1 MSAASMETTQD
12 DFLGGKLKVL
22 QPKQGYRAAMDP
34 VLLAAAAPVLRRGR
48 VLDVGA
54 GVGTAGLC
62 YLARVP
68 GPDLVALELLPEL
81 AALADE
87 NAQANDMGGRM
98 TVVRGDLSQHRCD
111 HVVPNSFDL
120 VLTNPPY
127 MPGQAASPSPNAI
140 RQTANVESHVP
151 LANWLDFC
159 LKMLKQKGTLVIVQR
174 ADRLDD
180 ILAALHGRAGEV
192 AVIPLWPKPG
202 REAKRVIIRARKAVK
217 GPARMSA
224 GLTLHA
230 DGERYTKEATAILRG
245 GASLEEALQGDI

>member
-1 MSAASMETTQD
+1 MNDTPFETTAD
-12 DFLGGKLKVL
+12 DFLGGKLRIL

-34 VLLAAAAPVLRRGR
+34 VLLASAAPALRRGR

-62 YLARVP
+62 YLTRVQ

-81 AALADE
+81 AALADR
-87 NAQANDMGGRM
+87 NAQDNGLADRV
-98 TVVRGDLSQHRCD
+98 TVIRGDLSQHRCD
-111 HVVPNSFDL
+111 LVAPNGFDL

-127 MPGQAASPSPNAI
+127 LPEAAASPSPNAI

-151 LANWLDFC
+151 LARWLDFC
-159 LKMLKQKGTLVIVQR
+159 LKMLRQKGVVVIIQR

-192 AVIPLWPKPG
+192 TVIPLWPKPG
-202 REAKRVIIRARKAVK
+202 REAKRVIVRARKSVK
-217 GPARMSA
+217 GPARLLA
-224 GLTLHA
+224 GLTLHR
-230 DGERYTKEATAILRG
+230 DGERYTKEATAILRD
-245 GASLEEALQGDI
+245 GASLEEALEI

>member
-1 MSAASMETTQD
+1 MSAVPFETTQD
-12 DFLGGKLKVL
+12 DFLGGKLSIC
-22 QPKQGYRAAMDP
+22 QPKVGYRAAMDP
-34 VLLAAAAPVLRRGR
+34 VLLAAAAPALRRGR

-68 GPDLVALELLPEL
+68 GPELVALELLPEL
-81 AALADE
+81 AALAE
-87 NAQANDMGGRM
+87 RNVAANGMDDRV
-98 TVVRGDLSQHRCD
+98 TVVRGDLSQHRCG

-120 VLTNPPY
+120 VITNPPY
-127 MPGQAASPSPNAI
+127 MPGEAASPSPNAI

-151 LANWLDFC
+151 LAQWLDFC

-192 AVIPLWPKPG
+192 TVIPLWPKPG
-202 REAKRVIIRARKAVK
+202 REAKRVLVRARKAVK
-217 GPARMSA
+217 GPARMTA
-224 GLTLHA
+224 GLTLHT
-230 DGERYTKEATAILRG
+230 DSERYTKKTTAILMH
-245 GASLEEALQGDI
+245 GASLEEALEIS

>member
-1 MSAASMETTQD
+1 MSAVPFETTQD
-12 DFLGGKLKVL
+12 DFLGGKLSIC
-22 QPKQGYRAAMDP
+22 QPKVGYRAAMDP

-68 GPDLVALELLPEL
+68 GPELVALELLPEL
-81 AALADE
+81 AALAE
-87 NAQANDMGGRM
+87 RNVAANGMGDRV
-98 TVVRGDLSQHRCD
+98 TVVRGDLSQHRCG

-120 VLTNPPY
+120 VITNPPY
-127 MPGQAASPSPNAI
+127 MPGEAASPSPNAI

-151 LANWLDFC
+151 LAQWMDFC
-159 LKMLKQKGTLVIVQR
+159 LKMLKQKGTLVVVQR

-192 AVIPLWPKPG
+192 TVIPLWPKPG
-202 REAKRVIIRARKAVK
+202 REAKRVLVRARKAVK
-217 GPARMSA
+217 GPARMTA
-224 GLTLHA
+224 GLTLHT
-230 DGERYTKEATAILRG
+230 DSERYTKKATAILMD
-245 GASLEEALQGDI
+245 GASLEEALEIS

>member
-1 MSAASMETTQD
+1 MSAVPFETTQD
-12 DFLGGKLKVL
+12 DFLGGKLSIC
-22 QPKQGYRAAMDP
+22 QPKVGYRAAMDP

-68 GPDLVALELLPEL
+68 GPELVAPELFPEL
-81 AALADE
+81 AALAE
-87 NAQANDMGGRM
+87 RNFAANGMGDRV
-98 TVVRGDLSQHRCD
+98 TVVMGDLSRHRCG

-120 VLTNPPY
+120 VITNPPY
-127 MPGQAASPSPNAI
+127 MPGEAASPSPNAI

-151 LANWLDFC
+151 LAQWMDFC
-159 LKMLKQKGTLVIVQR
+159 LKMLKQKGTLVVVQR

-192 AVIPLWPKPG
+192 TVIPLWPKPG
-202 REAKRVIIRARKAVK
+202 REAKRVLVRARKAVK
-217 GPARMSA
+217 GPARMTA
-224 GLTLHA
+224 GLTLHT
-230 DGERYTKEATAILRG
+230 DSERYTKKATAILMD
-245 GASLEEALQGDI
+245 GASLEEALEIS